1 MIVLSPCIISCSS
14 DLCFSWYSN
23 VWTWTDLELIIIVL
37 VIWLR
42 LFGKRTPWIIFC
54 SLIRKHGISILCFG
68 SSLCLL
74 FHWIAKWQKSNFI
87 LFSPFISWIIAIQV
101 ILIMG
106 KHPFSNYL
114 LILWYSLHWQGKIKL
129 YFVLFNRKIK
139 MMLIPQHHS
148 KVTKEDFL
156 SFWFFFFFF
165 AFSH

>member
-1 MIVLSPCIISCSS
+1 MLFDFVCLAREHHGLYFVLLSESTES
-14 DLCFSWYSN
+14 
-23 VWTWTDLELIIIVL
+23 
-37 VIWLR
+37 
-42 LFGKRTPWIIFC
+42 LF
-54 SLIRKHGISILCFG
+54 LCFG